1 MARAPIFDE
10 AALAAAGVRV
20 IRRSGWPAVTVRS
33 VAEELGV
40 SPMALYRLAPDA
52 DRLRLLVANAVAPP
66 LPSPVGPLTDV
77 LRSWAVDAY
86 AHLRGLPGVASYVV
100 LRWTE
105 LPAWL
110 DVVEAL
116 LAAASASGLS
126 GAPAVAAVNAV
137 FAYVL
142 VRAELHDGLATAPR
156 RLMAPLRNDP
166 ARYPF
171 LDRNRSEF
179 THARSDHHFTFSL
192 DALIA
197 GLGSPL
203 GR

>member
-116 LAAASASGLS
+116 LAAASACRARPRSPPSTPTSPTSWCEPSSTTAWPPPL
-126 GAPAVAAVNAV
+126 AA
-137 FAYVL
+137 
-142 VRAELHDGLATAPR
+142 
-156 RLMAPLRNDP
+156 
-166 ARYPF
+166 
-171 LDRNRSEF
+171 
-179 THARSDHHFTFSL
+179 
-192 DALIA
+192 
-197 GLGSPL
+197 
-203 GR
+203 